1 MAASGRPREA
11 AEMLEK
17 ALAAGQ
23 GAGDVSGVA
32 RALQVL
38 VKRTALQVLAKRTA
52 LQVLVKGDV
61 SGVAQKHTH

>member
-1 MAASGRPREA
+1 MLAAAGRPREA

-17 ALAAGQ
+17 ALAAGH

-32 RALQVL
+32 R
-38 VKRTALQVLAKRTA
+38 ALQVLAKRTA

-61 SGVAQKHTH
+61 RVMAQKYAC

>member
-1 MAASGRPREA
+1 
-11 AEMLEK
+11 MLEK
-17 ALAAGQ
+17 ALAAGH

-38 VKRTALQVLAKRTA
+38 LKGDVSWVARALLVLVKRTA

-61 SGVAQKHTH
+61 RVMAQKYAC